1 MVHNP
6 NFPHSKRTFAEYFD
20 TTAFVVPPN
29 NVQGTAAPGVVRG
42 PGQNNWDISFGK
54 NITFRE
60 SLHAELR
67 ADMYNA
73 FNHTQW
79 NGVSTQSAGGYTGPF
94 GQVTGSREGRI
105 IQLAAKVVF

>member
-1 MVHNP
+1 
-6 NFPHSKRTFAEYFD
+6 
-20 TTAFVVPPN
+20 VPPTG
-29 NVQGTAAPGVVRG
+29 VQGTTDPGVVRG
-42 PGQNNWDISFGK
+42 PGQNNWDIAFGK

-73 FNHTQW
+73 LNHTQW
-79 NGVSTQSAGGYTGPF
+79 NMVSTQLNGTTGPF